1 MCPHLHQKNQPFF
14 KTLTFAI
21 VHVCVA
27 FLVTFAITGSLAIGG
42 LVAIIEPM
50 VNTFVFFLHEKLWNK
65 VDNAKPTKSQI
76 SNQSES
82 A

>member
-1 MCPHLHQKNQPFF
+1 
-14 KTLTFAI
+14 
-21 VHVCVA
+21 VCIA

-65 VDNAKPTKSQI
+65 VDNASLTTS
-76 SNQSES
+76 QSENT
-82 A
+82 